1 MFRTEANLIK
11 YVICGGTGFIGSEL
25 TKYWLQA
32 GNEVAIVGRNLP
44 KAAPYHP
51 KLSYHTWDSL
61 IADHAPLE
69 NADAL
74 VNLAGA
80 SLSQRWS
87 PSGKKAIMHSRLAT
101 VSAAAKLLDSLKHK
115 PSVVIQAS
123 AVAIYGTSLQD
134 TFSESSPAHVMDFP
148 SEVVHT
154 WEEASDK
161 AYQDI
166 RLIKLRTGVVLGNES
181 GAFPKM
187 KLPYL
192 LGFGGNIGTG
202 SQWVPWI
209 HLTDIVRLID
219 YCIQNPAISG
229 PVNATAPHPVTNEEF
244 GRTIGKVYKRPHWFP
259 LPAFLLKTA
268 VGELSEIL
276 LKGQRV
282 LPAAALEQGFSFT
295 FPTLQAA
302 LEDLKSQK

>member
-1 MFRTEANLIK
+1 MK

-32 GNEVAIVGRNLP
+32 GNEIAIVGRNLP

-61 IADHAPLE
+61 HTDSTPVE

-74 VNLAGA
+74 INLAGA

-87 PSGKKAIMHSRLAT
+87 QSGKTAIMQSRLWA
-101 VSAAAKLLDSLKHK
+101 VSAAAKLLARLKHK
-115 PSVVIQAS
+115 PPVVIQAS

-134 TFSESSPAHVMDFP
+134 TFNESSPAHVMDFP
-148 SEVVHT
+148 SDVVKT
-154 WEEASDK
+154 WEEASDE
-161 AYQDI
+161 AYTNI
-166 RLIKLRTGVVLGNES
+166 RMIKLRTGVVLGNRN

-192 LGFGGNIGTG
+192 LGFGGNIGAG
-202 SQWVPWI
+202 NQWVSWI

-219 YCIQNPAISG
+219 FCIQNPTISG
-229 PVNATAPHPVTNEEF
+229 PVNATAPQPVTNEEF
-244 GRTIGKVYKRPHWFP
+244 GRMIGKVYNRPHWFP
-259 LPAFLLKTA
+259 LPAMLLKTA

-282 LPAAALEQGFSFT
+282 LPSAALEQGFNFT
-295 FPTLQAA
+295 FPTLQTA
-302 LEDLKSQK
+302 LENLKSQI

>member
-1 MFRTEANLIK
+1 MK

-25 TKYWLQA
+25 AKYWLLA

-61 IADHAPLE
+61 NNDQAPIE

-87 PSGKKAIMHSRLAT
+87 TSGKKAIMQSRLWA
-101 VSAAAKLLDSLKHK
+101 VSAAANLLDRLKHK

-148 SEVVHT
+148 SEVVKN
-154 WEEASDK
+154 WEEATDE
-161 AYQDI
+161 AYKNT
-166 RLIKLRTGVVLGNES
+166 RMIKLRTGVVLGNRT

-192 LGFGGNIGTG
+192 LGFGGNIGAG
-202 SQWVPWI
+202 NQWVSWI

-219 YCIQNPAISG
+219 FCIQNPPISG

-259 LPAFLLKTA
+259 LPAILLKTA

-282 LPAAALEQGFSFT
+282 LPSAALEHGFIFT
-295 FPTLQAA
+295 FPTLQTA
-302 LEDLKSQK
+302 LGDLKSQK

>member
-1 MFRTEANLIK
+1 MK

-25 TKYWLQA
+25 ANYWLQA

-44 KAAPYHP
+44 KSAPYHP

-61 IADHAPLE
+61 HSDSTPVE

-87 PSGKKAIMHSRLAT
+87 QSGKKAIMQSRLWA
-101 VSAAAKLLDSLKHK
+101 VSAAAKLLARLKHK

-134 TFSESSPAHVMDFP
+134 TFNESSPAHVMDFP
-148 SEVVHT
+148 SDVVKT
-154 WEEASDK
+154 WEEASDE
-161 AYQDI
+161 AYKNI
-166 RLIKLRTGVVLGNES
+166 RMIKLRTGVVLGNRN

-192 LGFGGNIGTG
+192 LGFGGKIGAG
-202 SQWVPWI
+202 NQWVSWI

-219 YCIQNPAISG
+219 FCIQFSTITGS
-229 PVNATAPHPVTNEEF
+229 VNATAPHPVTNEEF
-244 GRTIGKVYKRPHWFP
+244 GRTIGKVYNRPHWFP
-259 LPAFLLKTA
+259 LPAILLKTA

-282 LPAAALEQGFSFT
+282 LPTAVLEQGFNFT
-295 FPTLQAA
+295 FPTLQSA
-302 LEDLKSQK
+302 LEDLRRQK

>member
-1 MFRTEANLIK
+1 MK

-32 GNEVAIVGRNLP
+32 GNEIAIVGRNLP

-61 IADHAPLE
+61 HADSTPVE

-80 SLSQRWS
+80 YLSQRWS
-87 PSGKKAIMHSRLAT
+87 QSGKKAIMQSRLWA
-101 VSAAAKLLDSLKHK
+101 VSAAAKLLARLKHK

-134 TFSESSPAHVMDFP
+134 TFNESSPAHVMDFP
-148 SEVVHT
+148 SDVVKT
-154 WEEASDK
+154 WEEASDEVYK
-161 AYQDI
+161 NI
-166 RLIKLRTGVVLGNES
+166 RMIKLRTGVVLGNRN

-192 LGFGGNIGTG
+192 LGFGGNIGAG
-202 SQWVPWI
+202 NQWVSWI

-219 YCIQNPAISG
+219 FCIQNPTIAG

-259 LPAFLLKTA
+259 LPAILLKTA

-282 LPAAALEQGFSFT
+282 LPSAALEHGFIFT
-295 FPTLQAA
+295 FPTLQTA

>member
-1 MFRTEANLIK
+1 MK

-25 TKYWLQA
+25 AKYWLQA
-32 GNEVAIVGRNLP
+32 GNEVMIVGRNQP
-44 KAAPYHP
+44 KTAATHP
-51 KLSYHTWDSL
+51 KLSYHTWDRL
-61 IADHAPLE
+61 RDNPTPAE

-74 VNLAGA
+74 INLAGA

-87 PSGKKAIMHSRLAT
+87 SSGKKAIMESRLAT
-101 VSAAAKLLDSLKHK
+101 VSAAAKLVDSLEHK

-148 SEVVHT
+148 SEVVKT
-154 WEEASDK
+154 WEEATDK
-161 AYQDI
+161 AYKDI
-166 RLIKLRTGVVLGNES
+166 RVVKLRTGVVLGNES

-192 LGFGGNIGTG
+192 LGFGGNIGSG
-202 SQWVPWI
+202 KQWISWI
-209 HLTDIVRLID
+209 HLTDIVRLIEF
-219 YCIQNPAISG
+219 CIQQPAISG
-229 PVNATAPHPVTNEEF
+229 PVNATAPHPVTNEVF

-282 LPAAALEQGFSFT
+282 LPTTVLVHGFSFT
-295 FPTLQAA
+295 FPTLGAA
-302 LEDLKSQK
+302 LVDLKSQ

>member
-1 MFRTEANLIK
+1 MK
-11 YVICGGTGFIGSEL
+11 YVICGGTGFIGSAL
-25 TKYWLQA
+25 TKYWLHA
-32 GNEVAIVGRNLP
+32 GNEVAIIGRNLP
-44 KAAPYHP
+44 KTTPDHP
-51 KLSYHTWDSL
+51 KLSYHTWDDLNTDST
-61 IADHAPLE
+61 PLE
-69 NADAL
+69 NANAM

-87 PSGKKAIMHSRLAT
+87 RSGKKAIMQSRIAT
-101 VSAAAKLLDSLKHK
+101 VSAAAKLLDRLNHK

-134 TFSESSPAHVMDFP
+134 SFNESSSSHVMDFP

-154 WEEASDK
+154 WEEVSDK
-161 AYQDI
+161 AYQNI

-202 SQWVPWI
+202 NQWVSWI

-219 YCIQNPAISG
+219 FCIHTPGISG
-229 PVNATAPHPVTNEEF
+229 PVNATAPHPVTNEDF
-244 GRTIGKVYKRPHWFP
+244 GRMIGKVYNRPHWFP
-259 LPAFLLKTA
+259 LPALLLKTA

-276 LKGQRV
+276 LKGQHV
-282 LPAAALEQGFSFT
+282 LPLASLEQGFSFT

-302 LEDLKSQK
+302 LEDLKKQK

>member
-1 MFRTEANLIK
+1 MK

-25 TKYWLQA
+25 AKYWLLA

-44 KAAPYHP
+44 KIAPYHP

-61 IADHAPLE
+61 NNDQAPIE

-87 PSGKKAIMHSRLAT
+87 PSGKKAIMQSRLAT
-101 VSAAAKLLDSLKHK
+101 VSAAAKLLDRLKHK
-115 PSVVIQAS
+115 PPVVIQAS

-148 SEVVHT
+148 SEVVKT
-154 WEEASDK
+154 WEEATDE
-161 AYQDI
+161 AYKNI
-166 RLIKLRTGVVLGNES
+166 RMIKLRTGVVLGNES

-192 LGFGGNIGTG
+192 LGFGGNIGAG
-202 SQWVPWI
+202 NQWVSWI

-219 YCIQNPAISG
+219 FCIQNPTIAG

-259 LPAFLLKTA
+259 LPAILLKTA

-282 LPAAALEQGFSFT
+282 LPSAALEHGFIFT
-295 FPTLQAA
+295 FPTLQTA

>member
-1 MFRTEANLIK
+1 MK

-32 GNEVAIVGRNLP
+32 GNEVLVVGRSLP
-44 KAAPYHP
+44 NTTLSHP

-61 IADHAPLE
+61 NTDLTPIE
-69 NADAL
+69 NLDAL
-74 VNLAGA
+74 VNLAG
-80 SLSQRWS
+80 STLSQRWS
-87 PSGKKAIMHSRLAT
+87 PKGKQAIMQSRLWT
-101 VSAAAKLLDSLKHK
+101 VAAVANLLEHLEHK
-115 PSVVIQAS
+115 PPVIIQAS
-123 AVAIYGTSLQD
+123 AVAIYGTSIQD
-134 TFSESSPAHVMDFP
+134 TLSEASPAHIMDFP
-148 SEVVHT
+148 SEVVNK
-154 WEEASDK
+154 WEEASDE
-161 AYQDI
+161 AYHNI
-166 RLIKLRTGVVLGNES
+166 RVIKLRTGVVLGNKS
-181 GAFPKM
+181 GAFPMM

-192 LGFGGNIGTG
+192 LGFGGKIGTG
-202 SQWVPWI
+202 NQWVSWI

-219 YCIQNPAISG
+219 FCIQNPTIHG

-244 GRTIGKVYKRPHWFP
+244 GKTIGTVYKRPHWFP

-282 LPAAALEQGFSFT
+282 LPSAALDHGFSFT

-302 LEDLKSQK
+302 LTNIKSQK

>member
-1 MFRTEANLIK
+1 MK

-25 TKYWLQA
+25 AKYWLLA

-61 IADHAPLE
+61 
-69 NADAL
+69 NADSTPVENTDAL
-74 VNLAGA
+74 INLAGA

-87 PSGKKAIMHSRLAT
+87 PSGKKAIMQSRLAT
-101 VSAAAKLLDSLKHK
+101 VSSAAKLLDLLKHK

-134 TFSESSPAHVMDFP
+134 IFSESSPSHVMDFP
-148 SEVVHT
+148 SDVVKK
-154 WEEASDK
+154 WEEASDE
-161 AYQDI
+161 AYKNI
-166 RLIKLRTGVVLGNES
+166 RVIKLRTGVVLGNQS

-202 SQWVPWI
+202 KQWVSWI
-209 HLTDIVRLID
+209 HLMDIVRLID
-219 YCIQNPAISG
+219 FCIQNPAISG

-259 LPAFLLKTA
+259 LPAILLKTA

-282 LPAAALEQGFSFT
+282 LPSAALEQGFSFT
-295 FPTLQAA
+295 FPTLQTA
-302 LEDLKSQK
+302 LEDLKRKK

>member
-1 MFRTEANLIK
+1 MK

-25 TKYWLQA
+25 AKYWLLA

-61 IADHAPLE
+61 NNDQVPIE

-87 PSGKKAIMHSRLAT
+87 PSGKKAIMQSRLAT
-101 VSAAAKLLDSLKHK
+101 VSAAAKLLDRLKHK

-148 SEVVHT
+148 SEVVKT
-154 WEEASDK
+154 WEEATDE
-161 AYQDI
+161 AYKNI
-166 RLIKLRTGVVLGNES
+166 RMIKLRTGVVLGNES

-187 KLPYL
+187 KLPSL
-192 LGFGGNIGTG
+192 LGFGGNIGAG
-202 SQWVPWI
+202 NQWVSWI

-219 YCIQNPAISG
+219 FCIQNPTIAG

-259 LPAFLLKTA
+259 LPAILLKTA

-282 LPAAALEQGFSFT
+282 LPSAALEHGFIFT
-295 FPTLQAA
+295 FPTLQTA

>member
-1 MFRTEANLIK
+1 M
-11 YVICGGTGFIGSEL
+11 
-25 TKYWLQA
+25 Q
-32 GNEVAIVGRNLP
+32 
-44 KAAPYHP
+44 
-51 KLSYHTWDSL
+51 
-61 IADHAPLE
+61 
-69 NADAL
+69 
-74 VNLAGA
+74 
-80 SLSQRWS
+80 
-87 PSGKKAIMHSRLAT
+87 SRIAT
-101 VSAAAKLLDSLKHK
+101 VSAAAKLLDRLNHK

-134 TFSESSPAHVMDFP
+134 SFNESSSSHVMDFP

-154 WEEASDK
+154 WEEVSDK
-161 AYQDI
+161 AYQNI

-202 SQWVPWI
+202 NQWVSWI

-219 YCIQNPAISG
+219 FCIHTPGISG
-229 PVNATAPHPVTNEEF
+229 PVNATAPHPVTNEDF
-244 GRTIGKVYKRPHWFP
+244 GRTIGKVYNRPHWFP
-259 LPAFLLKTA
+259 LPALLLKTA

-276 LKGQRV
+276 LKGQHV
-282 LPAAALEQGFSFT
+282 LPLASLEQGFSFT

-302 LEDLKSQK
+302 LEDLKKQK

>member
-1 MFRTEANLIK
+1 MK

-25 TKYWLQA
+25 TKYLLQA
-32 GNEVAIVGRNLP
+32 GNEIAIVGRNLP

-51 KLSYHTWDSL
+51 KLTYHTWDSL
-61 IADHAPLE
+61 NADSTPVE
-69 NADAL
+69 NADTL

-87 PSGKKAIMHSRLAT
+87 QSGKKAIMQSRLWAC
-101 VSAAAKLLDSLKHK
+101 SAAAKLLARLKHK

-134 TFSESSPAHVMDFP
+134 TFNESSPAHVMDFP
-148 SEVVHT
+148 SDVVKT
-154 WEEASDK
+154 WEEASDE
-161 AYQDI
+161 AYKNI
-166 RLIKLRTGVVLGNES
+166 RMIKLRTGVVLGNES

-202 SQWVPWI
+202 NQWVSWI

-219 YCIQNPAISG
+219 FCIQNPEISG

-244 GRTIGKVYKRPHWFP
+244 GRTIGRVYKRPHWFP
-259 LPAFLLKTA
+259 LPAFLLKAA

-282 LPAAALEQGFSFT
+282 LPSAALEQGFNFT
-295 FPTLQAA
+295 FPTLQTA
-302 LEDLKSQK
+302 LEDLKGQK

>member
-1 MFRTEANLIK
+1 MK

-25 TKYWLQA
+25 AKYWLLA

-61 IADHAPLE
+61 NNDQAPIE

-87 PSGKKAIMHSRLAT
+87 PSGKKAIMQSRLAT
-101 VSAAAKLLDSLKHK
+101 VSAAAKLLDRLKHK

-134 TFSESSPAHVMDFP
+134 SFSESSPAHVMDFP
-148 SEVVHT
+148 SEVVKT
-154 WEEASDK
+154 WEEATDE
-161 AYQDI
+161 AYKNI
-166 RLIKLRTGVVLGNES
+166 RMIKLRTGVVLGNES

-192 LGFGGNIGTG
+192 LGFGGNIGAG
-202 SQWVPWI
+202 NQWVSWI
-209 HLTDIVRLID
+209 HLMDIVRLID
-219 YCIQNPAISG
+219 FCVQNPTITG

-259 LPAFLLKTA
+259 LPAILLKTA

-282 LPAAALEQGFSFT
+282 LPSAALEHGFIFT
-295 FPTLQAA
+295 FPTLQTA
-302 LEDLKSQK
+302 LEDLKNPK

>member
-1 MFRTEANLIK
+1 MK

-25 TKYWLQA
+25 AKYWLLA

-44 KAAPYHP
+44 KTAPYHP

-61 IADHAPLE
+61 NKDQAPIE

-87 PSGKKAIMHSRLAT
+87 PSGKKAIMQSRLAT
-101 VSAAAKLLDSLKHK
+101 VSAAAKLLDRLKHK

-134 TFSESSPAHVMDFP
+134 TFNESSPAHVMDFP
-148 SEVVHT
+148 SDVVMT
-154 WEEASDK
+154 WEEATDE
-161 AYQDI
+161 AYMNI
-166 RLIKLRTGVVLGNES
+166 RVIKLRTGVVLGNRN

-192 LGFGGNIGTG
+192 LGFGGNIGAG
-202 SQWVPWI
+202 NQWVSWI

-219 YCIQNPAISG
+219 FCIQNPTIAG

-244 GRTIGKVYKRPHWFP
+244 GRTISKVYKRPHWFP
-259 LPAFLLKTA
+259 LPAILLKTA

-282 LPAAALEQGFSFT
+282 LPSAALEQGFNFT
-295 FPTLQAA
+295 FPTLQIA

>member
-1 MFRTEANLIK
+1 MK
-11 YVICGGTGFIGSEL
+11 YVVCGGTGFIGSEL
-25 TKYWLQA
+25 TKYWLLA
-32 GNEVAIVGRNLP
+32 GNEVVIVGRNLP
-44 KAAPYHP
+44 KAASYHP

-61 IADHAPLE
+61 NADSTPVE

-87 PSGKKAIMHSRLAT
+87 PSGKQAIMQSRLAT
-101 VSAAAKLLDSLKHK
+101 VSSAAKLLDRLNHK

-134 TFSESSPAHVMDFP
+134 TFSESSASHVMDFP
-148 SEVVHT
+148 SDVVKT
-154 WEEASDK
+154 WEQASDE
-161 AYQDI
+161 AYKNI
-166 RLIKLRTGVVLGNES
+166 RVIKLRTGVVLGNKS

-187 KLPYL
+187 NLPYL

-202 SQWVPWI
+202 NQWVSWI

-219 YCIQNPAISG
+219 FCIQNPLIAG

-259 LPAFLLKTA
+259 LPAILLKIA

-282 LPAAALEQGFSFT
+282 LPSAALEQGFIFT
-295 FPTLQAA
+295 FPTLQTA

>member
-1 MFRTEANLIK
+1 MK
-11 YVICGGTGFIGSEL
+11 YVICGGTGFIGNEL
-25 TKYWLQA
+25 AKYWLLA

-44 KAAPYHP
+44 KATPYHP

-61 IADHAPLE
+61 NADSTPLE

-74 VNLAGA
+74 VNLAGT

-87 PSGKKAIMHSRLAT
+87 PSGKKTIMQSRLWA
-101 VSAAAKLLDSLKHK
+101 VSAAAKLLDRLKHK

-134 TFSESSPAHVMDFP
+134 TFSESSPAQVMDFP
-148 SEVVHT
+148 SEVVQT
-154 WEEASDK
+154 WEDASNEAYK
-161 AYQDI
+161 NI
-166 RLIKLRTGVVLGNES
+166 RVIKLRSGVVLGNES

-202 SQWVPWI
+202 NQWVSWI
-209 HLTDIVRLID
+209 HLKDIVRLID
-219 YCIQNPAISG
+219 FCIQNPSISG

-244 GRTIGKVYKRPHWFP
+244 GRTMGKVYKRPHWFP
-259 LPAFLLKTA
+259 LPAILLRTA

-282 LPAAALEQGFSFT
+282 LPSAALEHGFIFT
-295 FPTLQAA
+295 FPTLQVA
-302 LEDLKSQK
+302 LEDLKRQK

>member
-1 MFRTEANLIK
+1 LK

-25 TKYWLQA
+25 TEYWLHT
-32 GNEVAIVGRNLP
+32 GNEVIIVGRNQP
-44 KAAPYHP
+44 KAMALRP

-61 IADHAPLE
+61 SSNPSPVE

-74 VNLAGA
+74 INLAGA

-87 PSGKKAIMHSRLAT
+87 PSGKQAIMQSRLAT
-101 VSAAAKLLDSLKHK
+101 VSAAAKLIDCLEHK

-123 AVAIYGTSLQD
+123 AVAIYGTSLQE
-134 TFSESSPAHVMDFP
+134 TFKESSPAHIMDFP
-148 SEVVHT
+148 SEVVKT
-154 WEEASDK
+154 WEEAADA

-166 RLIKLRTGVVLGNES
+166 RMIKLRTGVVLGNES

-192 LGFGGNIGTG
+192 LGFGGKIGAG
-202 SQWVPWI
+202 NQWISWI

-219 YCIQNPAISG
+219 FCVHNPTIDG
-229 PVNATAPHPVTNEEF
+229 PVNAAAPHPVTNEEF
-244 GRTIGKVYKRPHWFP
+244 GRTIGKVYTRPHWFP
-259 LPAFLLKTA
+259 LPAFLLKAA

-282 LPAAALEQGFSFT
+282 LPSAALEHGFTFT
-295 FPTLQAA
+295 FPTLQTA
-302 LEDLKSQK
+302 LEDLKTHK

>member
-1 MFRTEANLIK
+1 MK

-25 TKYWLQA
+25 AKYWLLA

-61 IADHAPLE
+61 NNDQAPIE

-87 PSGKKAIMHSRLAT
+87 PSGKKAIMQSRLAT
-101 VSAAAKLLDSLKHK
+101 VSAAAKLLDRLKHK

-148 SEVVHT
+148 SEVVKT
-154 WEEASDK
+154 WEEATDE
-161 AYQDI
+161 AYKNI
-166 RLIKLRTGVVLGNES
+166 RMIKLRTGVVLGNES

-192 LGFGGNIGTG
+192 LGFGGNIGAG
-202 SQWVPWI
+202 NQWVSWI

-219 YCIQNPAISG
+219 FCVQNPTITG

-259 LPAFLLKTA
+259 LPAILLKTA

-282 LPAAALEQGFSFT
+282 LPSAALEHGFIFT
-295 FPTLQAA
+295 FPTLQTA
-302 LEDLKSQK
+302 LEDLKNPK

>member
-1 MFRTEANLIK
+1 MK
-11 YVICGGTGFIGSEL
+11 YMICGGTGFIGSEL
-25 TKYWLQA
+25 AKYWLLA

-44 KAAPYHP
+44 KAALNHP

-61 IADHAPLE
+61 QADSTPVE

-87 PSGKKAIMHSRLAT
+87 PSGKQAIMQSRLAT
-101 VSAAAKLLDSLKHK
+101 VSAAAKLLDRLNLK

-134 TFSESSPAHVMDFP
+134 TFSESSSSRVMDFP
-148 SEVVHT
+148 SDVVKT
-154 WEEASDK
+154 WEEASDE
-161 AYQDI
+161 AYKNI
-166 RLIKLRTGVVLGNES
+166 RVIKLRTGVVLGNQN

-192 LGFGGNIGTG
+192 LGVGGNIGTG
-202 SQWVPWI
+202 KQWVSWI

-219 YCIQNPAISG
+219 FCIQNSEIYG

-244 GRTIGKVYKRPHWFP
+244 GRTIGKVYSRPHWFP
-259 LPAFLLKTA
+259 LPAVLLKTA

-282 LPAAALEQGFSFT
+282 LPSAALEQGFSFT

-302 LEDLKSQK
+302 LEDLKKQK

>member
-1 MFRTEANLIK
+1 MK

-25 TKYWLQA
+25 TKYWLLA
-32 GNEVAIVGRNLP
+32 GNEIAIIGRNLP

-61 IADHAPLE
+61 NADSTPVE

-87 PSGKKAIMHSRLAT
+87 QSGKKAIMQSRLWA
-101 VSAAAKLLDSLKHK
+101 VSAAAKLLARLNYK
-115 PSVVIQAS
+115 PPVVIQAS

-134 TFSESSPAHVMDFP
+134 TFNESSPAHVMDFP
-148 SEVVHT
+148 SDVVKT
-154 WEEASDK
+154 WEEASDE
-161 AYQDI
+161 AYKSI
-166 RLIKLRTGVVLGNES
+166 RMIKLRTGVVLGNES

-202 SQWVPWI
+202 NQWVSWI

-219 YCIQNPAISG
+219 FCIQNPAISG
-229 PVNATAPHPVTNEEF
+229 PINATAPHPVTNEEF
-244 GRTIGKVYKRPHWFP
+244 GRKIGKVYKRPHWFP
-259 LPAFLLKTA
+259 LPAFLLKAA

-282 LPAAALEQGFSFT
+282 LPSAALEQGFNFT
-295 FPTLQAA
+295 FPTLQTA
-302 LEDLKSQK
+302 LEDLKGQK

>member
-1 MFRTEANLIK
+1 MK

-25 TKYWLQA
+25 AKYWLLA

-61 IADHAPLE
+61 NNDQTAIE
-69 NADAL
+69 NVDAL

-87 PSGKKAIMHSRLAT
+87 PSGKKAIMQSRLAT
-101 VSAAAKLLDSLKHK
+101 VSAAAKLLTRLKHK

-148 SEVVHT
+148 SEVVKT
-154 WEEASDK
+154 WEEATDE
-161 AYQDI
+161 AYKNI
-166 RLIKLRTGVVLGNES
+166 RMIKLRTGVVLGNRN

-192 LGFGGNIGTG
+192 LGFGGNIGAG
-202 SQWVPWI
+202 NQWVSWI

-219 YCIQNPAISG
+219 FCIQNPTISG

-259 LPAFLLKTA
+259 LPAILLKTA

-282 LPAAALEQGFSFT
+282 LPSAALEQGFIFT
-295 FPTLQAA
+295 FPTLQTA